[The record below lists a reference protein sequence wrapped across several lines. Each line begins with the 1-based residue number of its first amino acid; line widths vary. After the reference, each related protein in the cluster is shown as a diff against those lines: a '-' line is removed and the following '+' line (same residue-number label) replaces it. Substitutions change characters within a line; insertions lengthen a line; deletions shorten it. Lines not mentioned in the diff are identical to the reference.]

1 MTKGEKLLKI
11 EEVAE
16 MLRVSTRTITRYIE
30 DGKLK
35 ASRIGNWR
43 IKESHLNKFLKDTSN
58 K

>member
-35 ASRIGNWR
+35 ASRIGKWR
-43 IKESHLNKFLKDTSN
+43 IKSADLDQFLKETSN